1 MGDSHAIRFIDPCV
15 ETNSPFLLDGP
26 GSPAVDP
33 RWERR
38 IALAGSRYDAVIL
51 ARNPS
56 ELPTPLTQKLVDI
69 HFHKIPVL
77 TVEAFFETHWRR
89 VYLHGVSPKWVFQ
102 EGFRLTS
109 HSGSW
114 QVKRL
119 IDIGVSGPALIFL
132 FPLLVLIAAAILLE
146 SRGQVI
152 FRQDRVGLRGRI
164 FSIRKF
170 RTMRNTPEGD
180 IYTRGGDN
188 RVTRLGAF
196 LRKSRLDELPQ
207 LWNVLRGEMS
217 LIGPRAEWTR
227 CAEIYEKE
235 IPNYHL
241 RHLVRPG
248 ITGWAQVNY
257 PYGENL
263 QDAIEKLRFDLYYIR
278 HFSLLLDWSLMLKTI
293 HVMLFGK
300 GR

>member
-1 MGDSHAIRFIDPCV
+1 
-15 ETNSPFLLDGP
+15 
-26 GSPAVDP
+26 
-33 RWERR
+33 
-38 IALAGSRYDAVIL
+38 
-51 ARNPS
+51 
-56 ELPTPLTQKLVDI
+56 
-69 HFHKIPVL
+69 
-77 TVEAFFETHWRR
+77 
-89 VYLHGVSPKWVFQ
+89 
-102 EGFRLTS
+102 
-109 HSGSW
+109 
-114 QVKRL
+114 
-119 IDIGVSGPALIFL
+119 L